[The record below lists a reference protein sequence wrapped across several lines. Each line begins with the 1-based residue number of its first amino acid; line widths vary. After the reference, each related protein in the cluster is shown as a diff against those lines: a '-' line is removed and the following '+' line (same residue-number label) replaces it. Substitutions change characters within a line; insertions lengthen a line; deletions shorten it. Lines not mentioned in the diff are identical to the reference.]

1 LISQYNWTNLYNCLD
16 IESTTELFYS
26 VLNSFFCEC
35 VPDSFPLTLDRPPW
49 STNQLQR
56 LRNLKTN
63 FYKKYKKSGTN
74 FNVLNSHCYS
84 MYLNRCKFEFSKD
97 PREFYN
103 FVNAKR
109 KSSALPSSVRLNSI
123 EASTDPEIADLFAE
137 FFQSTYSSV
146 SWSNSIYPNH
156 LNRENCIFTPVTRR
170 VKGYTRFV
178 GKYVTGR
185 RKRFRPHKV
194 YIFLNKITSQVDLA
208 MSVCP
213 SVCLSVEVTCKSE
226 AIDGLKGLLAL
237 NPKEIKLESRRN
249 FSFILGES
257 LP

>member
-1 LISQYNWTNLYNCLD
+1 MEVLTLPFTLRVTCRTSSVFKGFIPSPFFSVFILAVDTLSLSLSPTKSRCFRKWINNLISQYNWTNLYNCLD

-26 VLNSFFCEC
+26 VLNSIFCEC

-123 EASTDPEIADLFAE
+123 EASTDPEIHPEDFIEALMFLRLI
-137 FFQSTYSSV
+137 SGISV
-146 SWSNSIYPNH
+146 RS
-156 LNRENCIFTPVTRR
+156 LM
-170 VKGYTRFV
+170 KGFP
-178 GKYVTGR
+178 K
-185 RKRFRPHKV
+185 
-194 YIFLNKITSQVDLA
+194 
-208 MSVCP
+208 
-213 SVCLSVEVTCKSE
+213 CLSLHKAGQKQKRCSTVSSTSSSLLLVEK
-226 AIDGLKGLLAL
+226 
-237 NPKEIKLESRRN
+237 
-249 FSFILGES
+249 
-257 LP
+257 